1 MTDMMIT
8 ISMQIFEDMADRIEE
23 LEAQVKKDAL
33 QYLADT
39 GQMGDAVDDLT
50 RRHQHALHKIDVL
63 EDIIEKLEAANK
75 RLNEQMDAIEEMTMT
90 EEQLGTIVIT
100 DTVEHE
106 DGSATYT
113 FDMDDASSKKITELG
128 IELIL
133 TCAAYGLDIQDALT
147 LISNYG
153 KEKNN
158 D

>member
-1 MTDMMIT
+1 MVTPMTDEER
-8 ISMQIFEDMADRIEE
+8 QRAKERAMAN
-23 LEAQVKKDAL
+23 
-33 QYLADT
+33 
-39 GQMGDAVDDLT
+39 G
-50 RRHQHALHKIDVL
+50 
-63 EDIIEKLEAANK
+63 
-75 RLNEQMDAIEEMTMT
+75 
-90 EEQLGTIVIT
+90 EQLSTIVIT

>member
-1 MTDMMIT
+1 MTD
-8 ISMQIFEDMADRIEE
+8 
-23 LEAQVKKDAL
+23 
-33 QYLADT
+33 
-39 GQMGDAVDDLT
+39 
-50 RRHQHALHKIDVL
+50 
-63 EDIIEKLEAANK
+63 
-75 RLNEQMDAIEEMTMT
+75 
-90 EEQLGTIVIT
+90 EQLGTIVIT

-113 FDMDDASSKKITELG
+113 FDMDDASQKKITELG
-128 IELIL
+128 LEFIL

>member
-1 MTDMMIT
+1 MTDQR
-8 ISMQIFEDMADRIEE
+8 SEE
-23 LEAQVKKDAL
+23 LS
-33 QYLADT
+33 
-39 GQMGDAVDDLT
+39 
-50 RRHQHALHKIDVL
+50 
-63 EDIIEKLEAANK
+63 
-75 RLNEQMDAIEEMTMT
+75 
-90 EEQLGTIVIT
+90 TIVIT

-128 IELIL
+128 LEFIL
-133 TCAAYGLDIQDALT
+133 TCAAFGLDIQDALT